1 MLSCN
6 KIRNNIAVPER
17 KQCFRSDQ
25 WRHQSTTRNS
35 SRFWSTLM
43 LQFLVIVLFHNGI
56 DECSAFI
63 QHSKY
68 EVTRGEAQSTIRAR
82 RQHYQVGSVNNPKV
96 QPSRGSGNL
105 LIPTS
110 GTTSTTSSAS
120 KNNIEASDDGE
131 ERKHLLEDL
140 NVIISGAGPSGLLVA
155 HLLLKQG
162 ARVSIYESRP
172 DPREISNK
180 GGYSAGFAY
189 ALGLGIR
196 GRSAIQRVDSELWQ
210 AVRQKGNE
218 CDRFRL
224 HVGPLNIKLR
234 DSSRPSIFQ
243 RLKRFVGKNKNSD
256 GKRVTIE
263 PSLLLYQTDLCIS
276 LMDELERRYGIADN
290 VDEEIDEI
298 DDEKEISEKNG
309 ELFKEKDENQEE
321 KENEEGGEN
330 GEEAVKVD
338 EPRFSLHFQT
348 RVGECD
354 LERKRVILERTRN
367 ETVLVPY
374 DLLVGCDGV
383 NSIVR
388 NAMKKAVPKFSANK
402 QTLPGEFK
410 VARLNERPPKLDPNS
425 VALMI
430 PKSGSVTAFMEPTV
444 NGSSCILFAGRGGAD
459 NPILSSYTATGKD
472 KEKEDSD
479 MKQDNK
485 TAALAETLLEC
496 FPLLGGTDLEA
507 LADQLIAQRPGSA
520 SSVVCNAYH
529 YNSSVAI
536 AGDAAHATGGVSG
549 QGVNS
554 ALLDSVAL
562 SDCLGRYFD
571 AETKET
577 SLAKALLAYSTK
589 QVPEGK
595 ALYDLSFGP
604 KPTGFKKLLY
614 TLKAIRDTLFQG
626 RFGIGR
632 PPLQTL
638 LTTSVEPFSSIR
650 RKMNFYYDEPFPDS
664 ASFDESISGVYATD
678 GEAASTNE

>member
-6 KIRNNIAVPER
+6 KIINKVAASDR
-17 KQCFRSDQ
+17 KQFSGSDR
-25 WRHQSTTRNS
+25 WRRQPTTASSGFWSKFTLQLLVIIIFYNGTKACSATFIHS
-35 SRFWSTLM
+35 SRYK
-43 LQFLVIVLFHNGI
+43 
-56 DECSAFI
+56 A
-63 QHSKY
+63 
-68 EVTRGEAQSTIRAR
+68 RGETQSALIIRRQQYQPRTGIFNDPKLLRNRRNANSLIPSSAAVSTI
-82 RQHYQVGSVNNPKV
+82 
-96 QPSRGSGNL
+96 SGN
-105 LIPTS
+105 
-110 GTTSTTSSAS
+110 A
-120 KNNIEASDDGE
+120 KNTIEASDDGD
-131 ERKHLLEDL
+131 ERKHLLENL
-140 NVIISGAGPSGLLVA
+140 NVVISGAGPSGLLVA
-155 HLLLKQG
+155 HLLLQRG
-162 ARVSIYESRP
+162 ARVAIYESRP
-172 DPREISNK
+172 DPRDSSNK
-180 GGYSAGFAY
+180 GGYLAGFAY

-263 PSLLLYQTDLCIS
+263 PSLLLYQADLCIS
-276 LMDELERRYGIADN
+276 LMDELERRYCIADN
-290 VDEEIDEI
+290 EDEEEEDAKVNAENNT
-298 DDEKEISEKNG
+298 EASKEDG
-309 ELFKEKDENQEE
+309 ENLEEN
-321 KENEEGGEN
+321 ENEEEVEN
-330 GEEAVKVD
+330 KEEAVKVD
-338 EPRFSLHFQT
+338 EPRFSLHFQS

-354 LERKRVILERTRN
+354 LERKRVILERKRN

-388 NAMKKAVPKFSANK
+388 NAMKKAAPKFAADK

-410 VARLNERPPKLDPNS
+410 VARLDERPPKLDPNS

-459 NPILSSYTATGKD
+459 NPILSSYAATGKD

-479 MKQDNK
+479 IKQDNR
-485 TAALAETLLEC
+485 TATLAETLLEC
-496 FPLLGGTDLEA
+496 FPLLGGADLEA
-507 LADQLIAQRPGSA
+507 LADQLIAQKPGSA

-562 SDCLGRYFD
+562 SDCLEKYFD
-571 AETKET
+571 AESKEA

-604 KPTGFKKLLY
+604 KPTGFKKLIY
-614 TLKAIRDTLFQG
+614 TLRAIRDTLFQG

-650 RKMNFYYDEPFPDS
+650 RKLNFYYDAPFPDS
-664 ASFDESISGVYATD
+664 ASFDESISGVYAS
-678 GEAASTNE
+678 GGEEAATIE